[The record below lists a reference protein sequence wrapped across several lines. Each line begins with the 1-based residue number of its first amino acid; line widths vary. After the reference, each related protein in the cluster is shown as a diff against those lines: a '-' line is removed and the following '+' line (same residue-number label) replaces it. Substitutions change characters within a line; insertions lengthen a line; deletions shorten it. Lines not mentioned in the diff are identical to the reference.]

1 MSSKD
6 DSKRVDAYIKKH
18 EQWSALFN
26 KAREILLAANLE
38 ETIKWGTPTYTLD
51 GKNLIGMAGF
61 KNHCALWF
69 HNGVFLKDPNKLL
82 VNAQEGTTRGLRQWR
97 FGPEDKLP
105 VTALRSFIK
114 EAIANQRA
122 GKQIKPKKP
131 ATKATKLSLPAELQ
145 AALAKSARLSKAF
158 SSLTPGKQKEYA
170 QHIGSAKQEK
180 TRLSRLEKAKPL
192 ILAGAGL
199 HDKYKNC

>member
-18 EQWSALFN
+18 EQWSALFS
-26 KAREILLAANLE
+26 KAREVLLAAKLE

-69 HNGVFLKDPNKLL
+69 HNGVFLKDPDKRL
-82 VNAQEGTTRGLRQWR
+82 VNAQEGRTRGLRQWR
-97 FGPEDKLP
+97 FEAGDKLS
-105 VTALRSFIK
+105 VTALKGFIK
-114 EAIANQRA
+114 EAIANQRS
-122 GKQIKPKKP
+122 GKEIKPKKQIG
-131 ATKATKLSLPAELQ
+131 KLEIPAELGE
-145 AALAKSARLSKAF
+145 ALQSNAKLKKAF
-158 SSLTPGKQKEYA
+158 SALTPGKQKEYA

-180 TRLSRLEKAKPL
+180 TRQTRLEKARPL

-199 HDKYKNC
+199 NDKYKNC